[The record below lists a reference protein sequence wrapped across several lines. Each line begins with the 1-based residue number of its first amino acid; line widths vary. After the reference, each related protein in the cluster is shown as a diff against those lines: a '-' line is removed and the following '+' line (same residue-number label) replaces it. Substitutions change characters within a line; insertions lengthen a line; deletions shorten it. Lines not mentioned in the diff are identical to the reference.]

1 MVIISHLMPKL
12 IKNSVLSLSLFS
24 FISLNTFT
32 IAGEQVMVN
41 PYKQKISLR
50 LSLSR
55 DQHAKGLSGVKSKD
69 MSFNEGMLFVNESMG
84 PRKFWMPDT
93 YFNLDIIFLNSR
105 MQVVGIEKNVPAHP
119 GLNEPPVIYR
129 TGTYEAQYVLETKS
143 GSPFSA
149 RLKVGDRLEWKK

>member
-12 IKNSVLSLSLFS
+12 IKNSVLSLSLFNL
-24 FISLNTFT
+24 IVLNNFTF
-32 IAGEQVMVN
+32 AGEQLMIN

-50 LSLSR
+50 LSLTR

-69 MSFNEGMLFVNESMG
+69 MGLNEGMLFVNDSMG

-93 YFNLDIIFLNSR
+93 HFNLDIIFLNSAL
-105 MQVVGIEKNVPAHP
+105 QIVGIEKNVPSHP
-119 GLNEPPVIYR
+119 GLKEPPPIHR

-149 RLKVGDRLEWKK
+149 RLKVGDRLIWKK